1 MSLDKQ
7 SVLNFIPNESMETT
21 IQRFNNDQTVSYL
34 YSGRSV
40 NKGTYRLIIDYNKY
54 IIQSIDSETT
64 DNCVGYAKIGVGLRI
79 IANINTLKI
88 I

>member
-21 IQRFNNDQTVSYL
+21 IQRFNADQTVSYL

-54 IIQSIDSETT
+54 IIQSVEGVSD
-64 DNCVGYAKIGVGLRI
+64 DDCVGYAK
-79 IANINTLKI
+79 NWCWFTHHSKY
-88 I
+88 